1 LEDGGD
7 GAGGDGAGV
16 GNDDDDDDDDDG
28 DGDDDDDGDGAAAF
42 DDDPAAIAAA
52 RAAKKAAF
60 DAEYDAAREGGS
72 GGEDG
77 EGGGDAARDAAIA
90 AAADG
95 LFDESAEVK
104 AAREARAAQVALNR
118 AEFEGLPLA
127 QRLRVTGVPAGTY
140 VRLRVAG
147 VPAAFVT
154 NFSPATPLL
163 VGGVLSAEEGTSLL
177 RARLKRH
184 RWHGRILKTNDPLVF
199 SLGWRRFQSLPLF
212 SLQDDNERQRYL
224 KYTPEHMHCFA
235 TFFGPVTPPNTGFM
249 AFKTL
254 SADTAAFRVAATG
267 VVLEVDAGFKVV
279 KKLKLTGV
287 PHKVFKN
294 TAFIRGMFNSGLE
307 VAKFE
312 GAAIR
317 TVSGVRGSIKKAVRD
332 GPPGTFRAAFEDKVL
347 ASDIV
352 FCRTWLPVEPKRL
365 YNPLLS
371 LLEGGGGGADAAMDA
386 AGAGAGGPLLMRS
399 HKQLRAA
406 AGVGVAR
413 RPDSEY
419 TPVER
424 PEVRAFNPLHAP
436 RALLAALP
444 FAAKPK
450 QQAPKRKKE
459 GGDYFAKRAVV
470 MSDAERQK
478 WRLMNEV
485 NAVAREKRFKER
497 KRREAEHARME
508 ERRAGEEALALER
521 RKERRKREYVAEAK
535 KGGGRDGGGRPGKRP
550 RTSGGGGEEN

>member
-1 LEDGGD
+1 
-7 GAGGDGAGV
+7 
-16 GNDDDDDDDDDG
+16 
-28 DGDDDDDGDGAAAF
+28 
-42 DDDPAAIAAA
+42 
-52 RAAKKAAF
+52 
-60 DAEYDAAREGGS
+60 
-72 GGEDG
+72 
-77 EGGGDAARDAAIA
+77 
-90 AAADG
+90 
-95 LFDESAEVK
+95 
-104 AAREARAAQVALNR
+104 
-118 AEFEGLPLA
+118 
-127 QRLRVTGVPAGTY
+127 
-140 VRLRVAG
+140 
-147 VPAAFVT
+147 
-154 NFSPATPLL
+154 
-163 VGGVLSAEEGTSLL
+163 
-177 RARLKRH
+177 
-184 RWHGRILKTNDPLVF
+184 
-199 SLGWRRFQSLPLF
+199 
-212 SLQDDNERQRYL
+212 
-224 KYTPEHMHCFA
+224 
-235 TFFGPVTPPNTGFM
+235 
-249 AFKTL
+249 
-254 SADTAAFRVAATG
+254 
-267 VVLEVDAGFKVV
+267 
-279 KKLKLTGV
+279 
-287 PHKVFKN
+287 
-294 TAFIRGMFNSGLE
+294 
-307 VAKFE
+307 
-312 GAAIR
+312 
-317 TVSGVRGSIKKAVRD
+317 
-332 GPPGTFRAAFEDKVL
+332 
-347 ASDIV
+347 
-352 FCRTWLPVEPKRL
+352 
-365 YNPLLS
+365 
-371 LLEGGGGGADAAMDA
+371 MDA